1 MFTISSLVQFK
12 VSGQKSHD
20 PVKLNK
26 RLRCHVCRIRQKKR
40 KTTFFTCSSCTD
52 EKDNK
57 FGLCMP
63 ECFNKF
69 HKRKTKTKCVLP
81 KTFLFPNCFMSKT
94 KILLIT

>member
-63 ECFNKF
+63 ECFNEF
-69 HKRKTKTKCVLP
+69 HK
-81 KTFLFPNCFMSKT
+81 
-94 KILLIT
+94 